1 MHTAGDL
8 NEIALSLHARDAG
21 GGEEEEGRRKRC
33 KQDLRRGSTASSVV
47 SLMHVDEQAPPQL
60 PPQLLLQPPRPRSGP
75 LCLSRSPLPQALAL
89 ATAPH
94 PVSP

>member
-1 MHTAGDL
+1 MHAAGDL

-60 PPQLLLQPPRPRSGP
+60 LLQPLFPRSGP
-75 LCLSRSPLPQALAL
+75 LCLSRSRSPQALAL